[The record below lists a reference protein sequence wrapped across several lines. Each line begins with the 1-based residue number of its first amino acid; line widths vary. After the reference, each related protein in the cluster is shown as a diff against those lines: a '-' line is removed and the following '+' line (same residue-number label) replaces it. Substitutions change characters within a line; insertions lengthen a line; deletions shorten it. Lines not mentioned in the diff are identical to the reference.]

1 MEEISTKSKEKSDRR
16 ILKTKRN
23 LRQSL
28 IELMKTKPFEKIT
41 IREICDYADVNRN
54 TFYYHYDCTQALL
67 DEILSTLLD
76 EIKDAVDGITNI
88 SEGIWKLCAVY
99 QKNGE
104 LMRILLV
111 EHTNISFCQK
121 LVKVSTPFADIA
133 VSDFN
138 KDISDAK
145 KEMISNY
152 IAFGTL
158 AIFYTWLKQD
168 KEMEID
174 EVCRVIDALMHFDP
188 IQAIKNCNNS
198 ITASKDTAS

>member
-67 DEILSTLLD
+67 DEILSTLFD

-88 SEGIWKLCAVY
+88 SEGIWKICAVY

-121 LVKVSTPFADIA
+121 LVKFSTPFVDIA

-152 IAFGTL
+152 IVSGTL

-174 EVCRVIDALMHFDP
+174 EVCRIIDALMHFDP

-198 ITASKDTAS
+198 ITSSNDTAS

>member
-1 MEEISTKSKEKSDRR
+1 MYDFQTKIIEGLRNGRNQHKKQRKSDRR

-88 SEGIWKLCAVY
+88 SEESGNYAQSI
-99 QKNGE
+99 
-104 LMRILLV
+104 
-111 EHTNISFCQK
+111 
-121 LVKVSTPFADIA
+121 
-133 VSDFN
+133 
-138 KDISDAK
+138 K
-145 KEMISNY
+145 KWGS
-152 IAFGTL
+152 
-158 AIFYTWLKQD
+158 
-168 KEMEID
+168 
-174 EVCRVIDALMHFDP
+174 
-188 IQAIKNCNNS
+188 
-198 ITASKDTAS
+198 

>member
-67 DEILSTLLD
+67 DEILSTLFD

-88 SEGIWKLCAVY
+88 SEGIWKICAVY

-121 LVKVSTPFADIA
+121 LVKFCTPFVDIA

-152 IAFGTL
+152 IVFGTL

-174 EVCRVIDALMHFDP
+174 EVCRIIDALMHFDP

-198 ITASKDTAS
+198 ITSSNDTAS

>member
-111 EHTNISFCQK
+111 GVCERIS
-121 LVKVSTPFADIA
+121 V
-133 VSDFN
+133 N
-138 KDISDAK
+138 KI
-145 KEMISNY
+145 
-152 IAFGTL
+152 L
-158 AIFYTWLKQD
+158 L
-168 KEMEID
+168 
-174 EVCRVIDALMHFDP
+174 
-188 IQAIKNCNNS
+188 
-198 ITASKDTAS
+198 